1 MMIKIIKT
9 VTDMRVFVQEA
20 RQAGKTIG
28 LVPTMGAL
36 HEGHL
41 TLMQEAKSACN
52 IVVASIF
59 VNPTQFGPNED
70 FAAYPRKFENDCLL
84 AEGVGVDAIF
94 HPQPAEM
101 YPPGFATYVNVT
113 GITDKLCGLSRPG
126 HFQGVATVV
135 TKLFNIVTPD
145 IAFFGQKDAQQCL
158 VIQRMVAD
166 LNMNLKINMVPTVR
180 DANGLA
186 LSSRNAYLAPE
197 EARAALVLSQSMQIA
212 AQAVKKG
219 ERDIAVLRELVCNTI
234 QAEPRAEIDYV
245 EIYQYPDLQTT
256 GTLTDKALLALAV
269 RFGKTRLIDNII
281 LSASN

>member
-1 MMIKIIKT
+1 MIKVIETIDAMRAYIK
-9 VTDMRVFVQEA
+9 EA
-20 RQAGKTIG
+20 RLTGKKIG

-41 TLMQEAKSACN
+41 TLMKEAKATCD

-70 FAAYPRKFENDCLL
+70 FAAYPRKFENDCRL

-94 HPQPAEM
+94 HPQPSQM
-101 YPPGFATYVNVT
+101 YPPGYSTYVNVS
-113 GITDKLCGLSRPG
+113 GITDKLCGHSRPG

-135 TKLFNIVTPD
+135 TKLFNIVQPD

-158 VIQRMVAD
+158 VIQRMTAD
-166 LNMNLKINMVPTVR
+166 LNMDLKIAMIPTVR

-186 LSSRNAYLAPE
+186 LSSRNAYLSPE
-197 EARAALVLSQSMQIA
+197 DIEAALVLSQSMQLA
-212 AQAVKKG
+212 DQAVKAG
-219 ERDIAVLRELVCNTI
+219 ERNIAVIREMVRNKI
-234 QAEPRAEIDYV
+234 QSEPRAEIDYV
-245 EIYQYPDLQTT
+245 EIYQYPDLQDDDI
-256 GTLTDKALLALAV
+256 LTNKALLALAV

-281 LSASN
+281 LSV

>member
-1 MMIKIIKT
+1 MMLKIIET
-9 VTDMRVFVQEA
+9 VKDMRVFVQAA
-20 RQAGKTIG
+20 RRAGKTIG

-41 TLMQEAKSACN
+41 TLMREAKAACD

-70 FAAYPRKFENDCLL
+70 FAAYPRKFENDCRL
-84 AEGVGVDAIF
+84 ADGVGVDAIF

-101 YPPGFATYVNVT
+101 YPPGFATSVTVT

-158 VIQRMVAD
+158 VIQRMTAD
-166 LNMNLKINMVPTVR
+166 LNMNLTIKMVPTVR
-180 DANGLA
+180 DASGLA
-186 LSSRNAYLAPE
+186 LSSRNAYLSPE
-197 EARAALVLSQSMQIA
+197 DVQAALVLSQSMQLA

-219 ERDIAVLRELVCNTI
+219 ERDIAVLREMVCNTI

-245 EIYQYPDLQTT
+245 EIYQYPDLQAAD
-256 GTLTDKALLALAV
+256 TLTDKALLALAV
-269 RFGKTRLIDNII
+269 RFGKTRLIDNMI
-281 LSASN
+281 LTAAN